1 MIGVFICV
9 CLFPPEGNVMNM
21 SKSDGMCS
29 RSLRAPAKMVLETIY
44 SPFPR
49 QALCLMD
56 NQHLPSS
63 NHFGR
68 SFSLKISKH
77 SSLHLYDAFIVT

>member
-1 MIGVFICV
+1 MLEEFARSGEDGFGYH
-9 CLFPPEGNVMNM
+9 LFH
-21 SKSDGMCS
+21 S
-29 RSLRAPAKMVLETIY
+29 
-44 SPFPR
+44 PR